1 MCSLMFII
9 HIKKLKGFHLVKMTE
24 FSENQRRNAC
34 IINQERSHRHQDQNE
49 TIGQWSRTKNLGER
63 GELIVKRRV
72 QPQRNNQ
79 IEVLKVGIQ
88 RTHNYSDICLI
99 WLCTT
104 RNVSIVMLCI
114 YVILIDIHIQSWKDS
129 FLDNLRFIILCKI
142 CV

>member
-1 MCSLMFII
+1 MCSLMFIN
-9 HIKKLKGFHLVKMTE
+9 HIKKLKGFQLVKMTE
-24 FSENQRRNAC
+24 CSENQRRNAY

-63 GELIVKRRV
+63 GELIVKRRM

-79 IEVLKVGIQ
+79 IEVLKVGNQ
-88 RTHNYSDICLI
+88 HTHSYSDICLI

-114 YVILIDIHIQSWKDS
+114 YVIILIDIYSHEKIVFWII
-129 FLDNLRFIILCKI
+129 LRFIILYKI